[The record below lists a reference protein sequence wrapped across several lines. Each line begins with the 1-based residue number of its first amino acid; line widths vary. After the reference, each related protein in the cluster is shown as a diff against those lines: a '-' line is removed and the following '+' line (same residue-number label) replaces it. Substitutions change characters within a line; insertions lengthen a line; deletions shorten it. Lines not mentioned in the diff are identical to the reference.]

1 MPSRGLGDYWERSS
15 ENVVKFL
22 RGSGPMRG
30 YFGFLTILSAGA
42 LLLATIFIYGPAGKK
57 EAPVLTASIFE
68 AFPLAPK
75 SDRILLQGPGG
86 GVWVNNFYK
95 IAKAAMPE
103 DNAALV
109 VRAADYDIIYFRASG
124 SFELALG
131 ISASTPA
138 KDAAENSFFGVLGI
152 GKQEL
157 CRLDIKVSSLGPGG
171 DKEYSKLSFC
181 QSVFSA
187 R

>member
-1 MPSRGLGDYWERSS
+1 MKKALG
-15 ENVVKFL
+15 F
-22 RGSGPMRG
+22 
-30 YFGFLTILSAGA
+30 FAILFVGA
-42 LLLATIFIYGPAGKK
+42 ALLATISAYNRAGKR
-57 EAPVLTASIFE
+57 EAPILTASIFE

-109 VRAADYDIIYFRASG
+109 VRAADYDIIYFRAGG

-131 ISASTPA
+131 ISASAPV
-138 KDAAENSFFGVLGI
+138 KDAAENSFFGILGI

-157 CRLDIKVSSLGPGG
+157 CKLDIKVSSLGPGG

-181 QSVFSA
+181 QSVF
-187 R
+187 RTQ